1 MWILEREIERV
12 QVCVYVDTRE
22 RYRESAGMFIY
33 INK

>member
-22 RYRESAGMFIY
+22 RDRESTGVCICGY
-33 INK
+33 